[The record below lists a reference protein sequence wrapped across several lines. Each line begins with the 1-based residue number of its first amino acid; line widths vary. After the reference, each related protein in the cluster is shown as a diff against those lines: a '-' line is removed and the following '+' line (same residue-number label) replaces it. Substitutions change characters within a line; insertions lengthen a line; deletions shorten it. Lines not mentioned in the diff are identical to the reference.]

1 MGFTDPDAVVD
12 DRPVVIF
19 EAMEGLGQ
27 ALAVARVLERVA
39 RVGVACAYDRAG
51 FGWSD
56 PFASHQRRGPDNI
69 AQVAPVYVCVC
80 MHACMHVCMHACIYS
95 ACACG
100 RAAGL
105 TLLSF
110 YFLLLFVLAQ
120 ELHYLLT
127 ANNISVL
134 IPPRTGATEPAVHYV
149 RPPFVLVGHS
159 TGSLYARTF
168 ASLYAKDT
176 AAVVQWDPL
185 PSQDRVLGVK
195 FTPTTARKLP
205 QVV

>member
-1 MGFTDPDAVVD
+1 
-12 DRPVVIF
+12 
-19 EAMEGLGQ
+19 
-27 ALAVARVLERVA
+27 
-39 RVGVACAYDRAG
+39 
-51 FGWSD
+51 
-56 PFASHQRRGPDNI
+56 
-69 AQVAPVYVCVC
+69 
-80 MHACMHVCMHACIYS
+80 MHACMHLFCVCLRKSRGPDTIAI
-95 ACACG
+95 
-100 RAAGL
+100 L
-105 TLLSF
+105 
-110 YFLLLFVLAQ
+110 FLLVIAQ

>member
-27 ALAVARVLERVA
+27 ALAVARVLEKVA
-39 RVGVACAYDRAG
+39 RVGMACAYDRAG

-69 AQVAPVYVCVC
+69 AQ
-80 MHACMHVCMHACIYS
+80 
-95 ACACG
+95 
-100 RAAGL
+100 
-105 TLLSF
+105 
-110 YFLLLFVLAQ
+110 

-134 IPPRTGATEPAVHYV
+134 IPPRTGETEPAVRYV

-159 TGSLYARTF
+159 AGSLYARTF

-195 FTPTTARKLP
+195 FKPTMARKLP
-205 QVV
+205 QVVCSCSTPRVPAITRLEGLR